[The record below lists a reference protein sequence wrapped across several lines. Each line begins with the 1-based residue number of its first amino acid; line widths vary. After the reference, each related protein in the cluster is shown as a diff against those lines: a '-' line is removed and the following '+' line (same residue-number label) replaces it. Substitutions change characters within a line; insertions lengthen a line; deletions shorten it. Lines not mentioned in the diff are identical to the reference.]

1 MVNERDDL
9 LRKTVGSVM
18 VVGGG
23 IAGIQASLDLAESG
37 FKVYLV
43 EEASAIGGHMAQL
56 DKTFPTND
64 CSMCIMSP
72 KLVDCGKNL
81 NIELLTLSEVKG
93 VSGEKGNFTVTV
105 AKHPKYVDW
114 DKCVGCG
121 VCAEKCPAK
130 VSDEFNMGLS
140 NRKAIYVKYPQAV
153 PLKYAIDDKSCLRLS
168 KDKKCGLCEK
178 FCEAKAINFEQQE
191 EEVDI
196 NVGSIIMASGFKPFD
211 PHVYDTYGY
220 GKYPNVVTSME
231 FERFLSASG
240 PDEGHLLKP
249 SNKKPPQKI
258 AWLQCIGS
266 RDQNRCDKKYCS
278 SVCCTYAVKE
288 AIIAKEHAHEE
299 LETTIFFMDMRTTG
313 KDFERY
319 YNRAQQ
325 EYGVRFVR
333 SRIHTIDPIGDE
345 NDSLRLVFA
354 DEDGKIRQEEF
365 DMIVLSVGLE
375 PDRGAQELA
384 QRVGIELNGHGFSQT
399 SGFEPVNTSKEGVFV
414 CGAMQG
420 PKDIPSSVVEASA
433 AACQTANMLASVRGT
448 EVKIKEM
455 PVEIDTVGQEPRI
468 GVWVCHCG
476 VNIAGVVDVE
486 AVWDYAAGLP
496 GVEYVGNSIY
506 ACSQDTQEKIKQII
520 AEKKLNRV
528 VVASCTPRT
537 HEPLFQNTCQE
548 AGLNRYLFEMAN
560 VRDQCSWVHQG
571 NREAATEKAKALVKS
586 AVAKARLLQP
596 LFELKAD
603 VTNRA
608 LVVGGGLSGM
618 VASLSIANQG
628 FEVELVEREPELGG
642 HLRHVR
648 FTADGGNPQEYLQ
661 SLIEKVTSHQMI
673 KVHLESKVEDV
684 SGHVGHFKSGVRCQ
698 VSGVKEIEHG
708 VVVVATGGQ
717 ELKPTEYL
725 YGQDE
730 LVVTQ
735 RELEEHLANP
745 HSAFRIPH
753 CVVMI
758 QCVGSRDEERP
769 YCSRICCTQAVKNAL
784 KIKEKN
790 PDTDVYI
797 LYRDM
802 RTYGFNEYYYQQA
815 RQAGVIFVR
824 YDVEKKPEVRSQKS
838 EVQNQL
844 EVEVF
849 DPILQTNI
857 LLGADMVVLAPAVIP
872 QSDNEILAKLLKI
885 PINQDG
891 FFLEAH
897 AKLRPVDF
905 ATDGVFLCG
914 LAHSPKSISESIS
927 QANAAACHAV
937 IPLARGNV
945 SVLPISP
952 IIDEDKCIGCG
963 LCVSLCSASA
973 MELVLK
979 EKGRRAQNIAAA
991 CKGCGVCGASCP
1003 QQAITIQHFTNEEI
1017 GAQIEALAGVV

>member
-1 MVNERDDL
+1 MSNNKSPE
-9 LRKTVGSVM
+9 KTVGSVM

-23 IAGIQASLDLAESG
+23 IAGVQASLDLAESG

-43 EEASAIGGHMAQL
+43 EDSPAIGGHMAQL

-64 CSMCIMSP
+64 CSMCILSP
-72 KLVDCGKNL
+72 KLVDCGKNP

-93 VSGEKGNFTVTV
+93 VSGEKGDFTVTV
-105 AKHPKYVDW
+105 VKHPKYVDW
-114 DKCVGCG
+114 DKCIGCG
-121 VCAEKCPAK
+121 ICAEKCPSK

-153 PLKYAIDDKSCLRLS
+153 PLKYSIDDKSCLRLS

-178 FCEAKAINFEQQE
+178 FCEAKAINFDQQE
-191 EEVDI
+191 EKVDI
-196 NVGSIIMASGFKPFD
+196 NVGSIIMSPGFKPFD

-249 SNKKPPQKI
+249 SDKKPPKKI

-288 AIIAKEHAHEE
+288 AIIAKEHAHGE
-299 LETTIFFMDMRTTG
+299 LETTIFFMDMRTAG

-333 SRIHTIDPIGDE
+333 SRIHTIDPINDE

-354 DEDGKIRQEEF
+354 DENGKIREEEF
-365 DMIVLSVGLE
+365 DMVVLSVGLE

-384 QRVGIELNGHGFSQT
+384 QRIGIELNEHGFSKT
-399 SGFEPVNTSKEGVFV
+399 SGFEPVNTSREGVFV

-420 PKDIPSSVVEASA
+420 PKDIPYSVMEASA

-448 EVKIKEM
+448 EVKIKEI
-455 PVEIDTVGQEPRI
+455 PAEIDIAGQEPRI
-468 GVWVCHCG
+468 GVWVCSCG
-476 VNIAGVVDVE
+476 INIAGVVDVE
-486 AVWDYAAGLP
+486 AVRDYAATLS
-496 GVEYVGNSIY
+496 GVEYVENNLY
-506 ACSQDTQEKIKQII
+506 TCSQDTQEKIKQII

-560 VRDQCSWVHQG
+560 VRDQCSWVHQ
-571 NREAATEKAKALVKS
+571 NEPEAATEKAKALVKS
-586 AVAKARLLQP
+586 AVTKARLLQP
-596 LFELKAD
+596 LSELKVD

-618 VASLSIANQG
+618 IASLSIANQG

-642 HLRHVR
+642 NLRHVY

-673 KVHLESKVEDV
+673 KVHLESQVEDI
-684 SGHVGHFKSGVRCQ
+684 SGHVGHFKSGLRSQ
-698 VSGVKEIEHG
+698 VSGIREIEHG

-725 YGQDE
+725 YGQDKR
-730 LVVTQ
+730 VITQ
-735 RELEEHLANP
+735 RELEEHLANSQ
-745 HSAFRIPH
+745 SAIRNPQS
-753 CVVMI
+753 VVMI
-758 QCVGSRDEERP
+758 QCVGSRTEERP
-769 YCSRICCTQAVKNAL
+769 YCSRICCSQAMKNAL
-784 KIKEKN
+784 KIKEKS
-790 PDTDVYI
+790 PETDVYI

-802 RTYGFNEYYYQQA
+802 RTYGFQEEYYHQA
-815 RQAGVIFVR
+815 RKAGVIFIR
-824 YDVEKKPEVRSQKS
+824 YDQDTKPVVSTDDGLQ
-838 EVQNQL
+838 VQ
-844 EVEVF
+844 VK
-849 DPILQTNI
+849 DPILGVEVV
-857 LLGADMVVLAPAVIP
+857 LKPDMVVLAPAVIP
-872 QSDNEILAKLLKI
+872 QSDNEILAKFLKI

-927 QANAAACHAV
+927 QANAAACHAA
-937 IPLARGNV
+937 IPLAQGKV
-945 SVLPISP
+945 TVLPISP
-952 IIDEDKCIGCG
+952 LIDETKCIGCE

-979 EKGRRAQNIAAA
+979 EAGRRAQNIAAA

-1017 GAQIEALAGVV
+1017 GSQIEALVGVA